1 MIESLWFGSAV
12 FVILAALA
20 AFRTLTTPTDA
31 ANVVGAV
38 LTRWHYI
45 ALAAPLALIALEWR
59 RSRAAILGLL
69 FFAILL
75 ASAQAL
81 VDTRIRAM
89 RLESPVAISALARDH
104 PLRRRF
110 GILHGFS
117 SLLLV
122 AQVVAAGAAIALD
135 DK

>member
-1 MIESLWFGSAV
+1 
-12 FVILAALA
+12 VILAALA

-59 RSRAAILGLL
+59 RSRAAILVLL
-69 FFAILL
+69 FFAVLL

-81 VDTRIRAM
+81 VDTRIRTM
-89 RLESPVAISALARDH
+89 RMESPVAISALARDH

>member
-1 MIESLWFGSAV
+1 M
-12 FVILAALA
+12 ILAALA

-59 RSRAAILGLL
+59 RSRAAILAIL
-69 FFAILL
+69 FFAVLL

-81 VDTRIRAM
+81 VDTRIRTM
-89 RLESPVAISALARDH
+89 RMESPVAISALARDH